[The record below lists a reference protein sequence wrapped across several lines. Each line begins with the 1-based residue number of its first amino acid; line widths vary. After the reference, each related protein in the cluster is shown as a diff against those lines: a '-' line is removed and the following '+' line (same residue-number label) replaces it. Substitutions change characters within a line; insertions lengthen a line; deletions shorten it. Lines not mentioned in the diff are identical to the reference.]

1 MLTIY
6 RRHRKD
12 CEHRSEGRGYR
23 RCRCPIW
30 VDGFLAGEEIRKS
43 LGTSDWQ
50 KAQDHVRQWESQQA
64 EPKDTREPITVKQA
78 GENFTTDVRSRGL
91 SDCTVYKYK
100 LLFRRLEDFARRN
113 GLRYLKELDLQTL
126 DRFRSEWKEGPRS
139 SLKKLERLRAFL
151 RFCER
156 RKWIDTNPAIDVKP
170 PKVPN
175 RPTLPFTREEMLKIL
190 AALDKYA
197 DNAGVANA
205 QRVRAFVLL
214 LRYSGMRIGDAV
226 QCGPERLKGN
236 KLFLYTQKTGV
247 AVQCIL
253 PDFVVREIE
262 AAPKTS
268 ERFFFWSGKSK
279 LHTVVGIWQ
288 QSLQTLFSLA
298 GVEHGH
304 AHRFRDTF
312 AVELLL
318 TGVPLERVSVLLGH
332 QSVRVTERHYA
343 PWTRSRQEQLEAD
356 LQRAWS
362 EDPVALMQTKGTP
375 EVHPKP
381 ERIN

>member
-1 MLTIY
+1 MAG
-6 RRHRKD
+6 RK
-12 CEHRSEGRGYR
+12 YR

-30 VDGFLAGEEIRKS
+30 VDGFLAGKEIRKS
-43 LGTSDWQ
+43 LRTADWQ
-50 KAQDHVRQWESQQA
+50 KAQDAVRELEAKQA
-64 EPKDTREPITVKQA
+64 EPKEVAGPITVKQA
-78 GENFTTDVRSRGL
+78 GDNFLADVKSRGL
-91 SDCTVYKYK
+91 SECTIYKYR
-100 LLFRRLEDFARRN
+100 LLLKRIDDFAQRK
-113 GLRYLKELDLQTL
+113 GLRYLSELDLQTL

-156 RKWIDTNPAIDVKP
+156 RHWIDTNPATELKP
-170 PKVPN
+170 PRVPN

-190 AALDKYA
+190 AALDTYA
-197 DNAGVANA
+197 KRAGVANA

-226 QCGPERLKGN
+226 QCGPGRLDGN

-247 AVQCIL
+247 PVRCTL

-262 AAPKTS
+262 AAPKSS
-268 ERFFFWSGKSK
+268 EQYFFWTGKSK
-279 LHTVVGIWQ
+279 LHTAVGIWQ
-288 QSLQTLFSLA
+288 QSLQTVFSLA
-298 GVEHGH
+298 GIQGGH

-318 TGVPLERVSVLLGH
+318 SGVPLERVSVLLGH
-332 QSVRVTERHYA
+332 QSIRVTERHYA

-362 EDPVALMQTKGTP
+362 EDPIALTQTKGTP
-375 EVHPKP
+375 EIHEGKW
-381 ERIN
+381 RN

>member
-6 RRHRKD
+6 RRHRQD
-12 CEHRSEGRGYR
+12 CQHRSAGRKYR

-30 VDGFLAGEEIRKS
+30 VDGFLEGQEIRKT
-43 LGTSDWQ
+43 LDTADWQ
-50 KAQDHVRQWESQQA
+50 KAQDKIREWEAQGSEPQNAA
-64 EPKDTREPITVKQA
+64 ESITIEQA
-78 GENFTTDVRSRGL
+78 GEKFIADANARKLNDSTI
-91 SDCTVYKYK
+91 YKYN
-100 LLFRRLEDFARRN
+100 LLFKQTKSFAQKH

-126 DRFRSEWKEGPRS
+126 DEFRTDWKDGPRS

-156 RKWIDTNPAIDVKP
+156 RKWIDWNPALDLKA
-170 PKVPN
+170 PKIAN

-197 DNAGVANA
+197 EKAGIVGA
-205 QRVRAFVLL
+205 QRLRAFVLL

-226 QCGPERLKGN
+226 QCGPERIKGS

-253 PDFVVREIE
+253 PDFVIREID
-262 AAPKTS
+262 AAPRKS
-268 ERFFFWSGKSK
+268 EKFFFWTGESK
-279 LHTVVGIWQ
+279 LRTAVSIWQ
-288 QSLQTLFSLA
+288 RSLQSLFELA
-298 GVEHGH
+298 DVQGGH

-318 TGVPLERVSVLLGH
+318 AGVPLERVSVLLGH
-332 QSVRVTERHYA
+332 QSMRITERHYS
-343 PWTRSRQEQLEAD
+343 PWVRSRQEQLEAD

-362 EDPVALMQTKGTP
+362 EDPVALMQTNG
-375 EVHPKP
+375 V
-381 ERIN
+381 RIQ